1 MEDKDLKKLLELL
14 NKNED
19 EIIEYKVNNKD
30 HDRIGKYISAL
41 ANSAAML
48 GQQFS
53 YLIWG
58 VNDVSKEIIGTKFYP
73 KTEKHAQGKS
83 HRIDRH
89 FPHSPCCPRL
99 RPLGR
104 LTRSRD
110 WRLAPPPHVSL

>member
-58 VNDVSKEIIGTKFYP
+58 LMMFQKKLLVQNSIQKLKNMHRVS
-73 KTEKHAQGKS
+73 
-83 HRIDRH
+83 
-89 FPHSPCCPRL
+89 RL
-99 RPLGR
+99 LLG
-104 LTRSRD
+104 
-110 WRLAPPPHVSL
+110 

>member
-73 KTEKHAQGKS
+73 KTEKHAQGEPFITWLERMLDPRITIRFS
-83 HRIDRH
+83 H
-89 FPHSPCCPRL
+89 PHEC
-99 RPLGR
+99 
-104 LTRSRD
+104 
-110 WRLAPPPHVSL
+110 W